1 MVSCVAG
8 EDKAAGR
15 AAPIS
20 RRGGGLC
27 GVALVSASN
36 PGVSGGRKRRPR
48 MKGGKWNMT
57 PMETTD
63 ADTARVETA
72 LLEGQWAGRIVASG
86 FVALATGL
94 SWVFAASAMIG

>member
-1 MVSCVAG
+1 LWR
-8 EDKAAGR
+8 R
-15 AAPIS
+15 ASFGVES
-20 RRGGGLC
+20 RGI
-27 GVALVSASN
+27 
-36 PGVSGGRKRRPR
+36 RRPETTAG
-48 MKGGKWNMT
+48 MQGGKWNMT

-94 SWVFAASAMIG
+94 SWMFAASAMIG